1 MPLADG
7 DSDGDD
13 DEDEPPGIRGESE
26 PEAIDD
32 RPEDLNDDGSV
43 DSADL
48 GLAIAAWGTDDAAAD
63 LNDDGVVDSADI
75 GLLIAAWGD
84 C

>member
-1 MPLADG
+1 M
-7 DSDGDD
+7 
-13 DEDEPPGIRGESE
+13 
-26 PEAIDD
+26 
-32 RPEDLNDDGSV
+32 